1 MIDVQSLINVSF
13 RQTLLIQTR
22 MMEEEEEKKKGEL
35 WASGI
40 AVEIG

>member
-1 MIDVQSLINVSF
+1 MIDVQSLINDSF

-22 MMEEEEEKKKGEL
+22 MIEEEEEKKGEL

>member
-22 MMEEEEEKKKGEL
+22 MMEEEEERKR
-35 WASGI
+35 
-40 AVEIG
+40 

>member
-22 MMEEEEEKKKGEL
+22 MMEEEEKKR
-35 WASGI
+35 
-40 AVEIG
+40 

>member
-22 MMEEEEEKKKGEL
+22 MMEEEEEKKKESSEPQVL
-35 WASGI
+35 QWK
-40 AVEIG
+40 

>member
-22 MMEEEEEKKKGEL
+22 MMEEEEEKKKVSSEPQVL
-35 WASGI
+35 Q
-40 AVEIG
+40 

>member
-22 MMEEEEEKKKGEL
+22 MMEEEEEEKKVSSEPQVL
-35 WASGI
+35 Q
-40 AVEIG
+40 

>member
-22 MMEEEEEKKKGEL
+22 MMGEEEEKKKR
-35 WASGI
+35 
-40 AVEIG
+40 

>member
-22 MMEEEEEKKKGEL
+22 MMEEEEEKKGEL

>member
-1 MIDVQSLINVSF
+1 MIDLQSLINVSF

-22 MMEEEEEKKKGEL
+22 MMEEEEEEKKGEL

>member
-22 MMEEEEEKKKGEL
+22 MMEEEEEEKKGEL

>member
-22 MMEEEEEKKKGEL
+22 MMEEEEEEEKKKVSSEPQVL
-35 WASGI
+35 QWK
-40 AVEIG
+40 

>member
-22 MMEEEEEKKKGEL
+22 MMEEEEKKGEL

-40 AVEIG
+40 AVEIGWG

>member
-22 MMEEEEEKKKGEL
+22 MMEEEEEKKKVSSEPQVL
-35 WASGI
+35 QWK
-40 AVEIG
+40 

>member
-22 MMEEEEEKKKGEL
+22 MMEEEEEEKKVSSEPQVLQWK
-35 WASGI
+35 
-40 AVEIG
+40 